1 MLNEIKCKQDKDNVS
16 GGGENVI
23 CGRLQQSS
31 VLFTVRRCHYSHKC
45 LEKNKL
51 PNTAVFL
58 AKKKEEEMA
67 GPVCACESKR
77 CIFAC
82 LQNKLTIT

>member
-1 MLNEIKCKQDKDNVS
+1 MLNEIKCKLHKDNVS

-31 VLFTVRRCHYSHKC
+31 VLFTIRSCHYSHKC
-45 LEKNKL
+45 LEKKKL
-51 PNTAVFL
+51 PNTAG
-58 AKKKEEEMA
+58 KKEEEEMA

-77 CIFAC
+77 CIFVC